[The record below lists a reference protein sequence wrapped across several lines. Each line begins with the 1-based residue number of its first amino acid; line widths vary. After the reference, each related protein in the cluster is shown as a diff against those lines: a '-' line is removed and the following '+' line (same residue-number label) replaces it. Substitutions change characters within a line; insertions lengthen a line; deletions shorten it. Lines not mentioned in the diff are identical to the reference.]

1 MKPKNIIPGLL
12 IAITVFFFSRG
23 CEKIAKPKDYKDFAE
38 DYCTCFNE
46 STASISEEAKQIF
59 INSDPSNPEKM
70 AMAYLTGEITEEDL
84 EKIENAETCIDE
96 LMENYGDLKTRD
108 SEEEVI
114 RKMLDAMDQNAKCEF
129 TLAIT
134 RIGLEAQN
142 NPDFN

>member
-23 CEKIAKPKDYKDFAE
+23 CGPEIADDTDYKNFAE
-38 DYCTCFNE
+38 DYCTCFNK
-46 STASISEEAKQIF
+46 STASISEEAKQII

-70 AMAYLTGEITEEDL
+70 IIDLIGKISYEDL
-84 EKIENAETCIDE
+84 EKIENTEACMDE
-96 LMENYGDLKTRD
+96 MEKKYGDLKTRD

-114 RKMLDAMDQNAKCEF
+114 GKMLDAMDQNEKCEF
-129 TLAIT
+129 TSAIM

>member
-84 EKIENAETCIDE
+84 EKIEKNNWERNTPRPPNPLFPYSSGAW
-96 LMENYGDLKTRD
+96 
-108 SEEEVI
+108 
-114 RKMLDAMDQNAKCEF
+114 A
-129 TLAIT
+129 
-134 RIGLEAQN
+134 GLHEASPPRSALGFSRTFGFQKEGLYKGTH
-142 NPDFN
+142 PGF